1 MLKFKTIVQGYDSM
15 LRFNVMNE
23 YLFLIQILLLNF
35 KDIFEG

>member
-1 MLKFKTIVQGYDSM
+1 MLKFKIIVQGYGSM